1 MTNLQKQIMVNG
13 IEYNLCGD
21 YYVPNIVLEQHDDRT
36 LGKYGM
42 MRRAYLKANKPIL
55 YNQLVLTD
63 KLFDHLYEI
72 DESAHS
78 RIDEIMDFELMWDKE
93 IPDKK
98 TDPMGWVQYMNMIK
112 AQAEEI
118 VFNELVFN

>member
-1 MTNLQKQIMVNG
+1 MTNLQKQITVNG

-21 YYVPNIVLEQHDDRT
+21 YYVPNIVLEQLDDRT

-42 MRRAYLKANKPIL
+42 MRRAYLKEHRPIL
-55 YNQLVLTD
+55 YNQLVLSGE
-63 KLFDHLYEI
+63 LFNHLYEV
-72 DESAHS
+72 DETAHE
-78 RIDEIMDFELMWDKE
+78 RIEEFVKETVMWDKE